1 MADVVVTGLGS
12 VSPLGVGARALIER
26 WIAGASGVQDGEAPC
41 AEFDAGDFL
50 SVKEARRADRFTQ
63 LALAAAAEAIAD
75 AGWDGALPYAPERVG
90 CLIGTGIGGIATIEV
105 NQEALAEKGVRGVTP
120 LAVPLLMGNAGTAA
134 VSMRY
139 GLRGPAFGV
148 VSACAAG
155 AHAIGSA
162 MRTIAYGDADAMLA
176 GGTEAALTPLAR
188 AAFAA
193 MDATST
199 CGVSR
204 PFDAR
209 RDGFVMGEGA
219 GVLVLESAEHARERG
234 ARVLATLRGFG
245 ATNDAHHLTAPDA
258 EGRGAAA
265 AIGAALAD
273 AGVRA
278 EQIDC
283 VNAHGTSTPLNDS
296 SETKALKLALG
307 EHAAR
312 VPISSLKGS
321 TGHLLGAAGAVEA
334 VAGVLA
340 LNERMVP
347 PTVGLE
353 QPDPELDLDYVPGS
367 ARLLQTPED
376 RAPLAISNSFGFGG
390 HNAVLVIE
398 GASTTTSA
406 LAGAGS
412 GG

>member
-1 MADVVVTGLGS
+1 MSDVVITGLGS

-26 WIAGASGVQDGEAPC
+26 WIAGSSGVQDGEAPC

-63 LALAAAAEAIAD
+63 LALAAAAEALAD
-75 AGWDGALPYAPERVG
+75 AGWDRELPCAPERIG

-105 NQEALAEKGVRGVTP
+105 NHTSLAEKGVRGVTP
-120 LAVPLLMGNAGTAA
+120 LAVPLMMGNAGTAA

-139 GLRGPAFGV
+139 GLRGPAFGI

-155 AHAIGSA
+155 AHAIGTA
-162 MRTIAYGDADAMLA
+162 MRTIACGDADAMIA
-176 GGTEAALTPLAR
+176 GGSEAALTPLAR

-193 MDATST
+193 MDATSAS
-199 CGVSR
+199 GISR

-219 GVLVLESAEHARERG
+219 GVLALESAEHARERG
-234 ARVLATLRGFG
+234 ARVLATLRGYG
-245 ATNDAHHLTAPDA
+245 ASSDAHHLTAPDA
-258 EGRGAAA
+258 GGAGAAT
-265 AIGAALAD
+265 AIGAALTD
-273 AGVRA
+273 AGLRP
-278 EQIDC
+278 EQVDY

-296 SETKALKLALG
+296 AETNALKQALG

-334 VAGVLA
+334 VATVLA
-340 LNERMVP
+340 LGERMLP

-353 QPDPELDLDYVPGS
+353 QLDPELDLDYVPGS
-367 ARLLQTPED
+367 ARLLRTLHE
-376 RAPLAISNSFGFGG
+376 RAPVAISNSFGFGG

-398 GASTTTSA
+398 GAI
-406 LAGAGS
+406 AGAPA
-412 GG
+412 